1 MSDEPD
7 KDREQHQEEGPV
19 EEKHVDTDWK
29 EEARRE
35 KERLAE
41 EGLEGTRRAEGRGT
55 TQPRELPEPSFELMV
70 TNLAIQALVA
80 MGEIAN
86 PVTRK
91 QERNLNQAK
100 HAVDLLGILE
110 EKTKGNLTDG
120 EKRHLDGTLYDLRT
134 RYLGLSGS

>member
-1 MSDEPD
+1 MSDELD
-7 KDREQHQEEGPV
+7 KNGEPHPEEGPV

-35 KERLAE
+35 KERLAQE
-41 EGLEGTRRAEGRGT
+41 SLEGARRAERRGPG
-55 TQPRELPEPSFELMV
+55 QPRELPEPSFQLMV
-70 TNLAIQALVA
+70 TNLAIQALIA

-86 PVTRK
+86 PLTRK
-91 QERNLNQAK
+91 QERNLDQAK
-100 HAVDLLGILE
+100 HTVDLLGILE
-110 EKTKGNLTDG
+110 EKTKGNLTDE